1 MVGTAEG
8 PKRIRSVQRISRQ
21 SQLQLNAPQCSTNKR
36 QKSRKQ
42 WSGQSLL
49 AAQEAVRQGMS
60 VNRTAAVHGVA
71 TTINLIIMIDTQSG
85 RVKHGTKL
93 GPIPYLDQLL

>member
-1 MVGTAEG
+1 M
-8 PKRIRSVQRISRQ
+8 
-21 SQLQLNAPQCSTNKR
+21 
-36 QKSRKQ
+36 
-42 WSGQSLL
+42 L

-60 VNRTAAVHGVA
+60 VNRAAAVHGVA

-85 RVKHGTKL
+85 RVKYGTKL